1 MNLYAIETSS
11 PYMIKL
17 TKINNIEDAGD
28 EFITEEELCEM
39 LGEEY
44 NENKYYYR
52 YNVIERSQAIV
63 EALGALI
70 AEAKRLNKKTI
81 VIKDNDLIE
90 VLQRGPVSDHV
101 KGLRRVGNRLFLH
114 DKKPNVP
121 KKANVTTLAYRV
133 QWTVNK
139 GNKVE
144 IEIKYAN
151 HDVPATIALCKKLV
165 SWEDIV
171 WNADRYNMVDAET
184 IGFCKQIWDNP
195 NIFEKVTEEPKVA
208 ENA

>member
-1 MNLYAIETSS
+1 
-11 PYMIKL
+11 MIKL

-28 EFITEEELCEM
+28 DFITEEELCEM

-44 NENKYYYR
+44 NEDKHYYR

-81 VIKDNDLIE
+81 IIKDNDLIE
-90 VLQRGPVSDHV
+90 VLKRGSASDHV
-101 KGLRRVGNRLFLH
+101 KGLRRVGNRLYLH

-121 KKANVTTLAYRV
+121 KKANVTMLAYRV

-171 WNADRYNMVDAET
+171 WNADGYNMVDAET

-195 NIFEKVTEEPKVA
+195 NMFEKVTEEPKVA